1 MRVKPC
7 GLDAIQRHFILLLL
21 IMLLIVGCSV
31 RCPQRMPL
39 AGCSRCIIRWG
50 QRTLQQL
57 E

>member
-7 GLDAIQRHFILLLL
+7 GRDAIQTHFILLLL
-21 IMLLIVGCSV
+21 IVLLIVGCSV
-31 RCPQRMPL
+31 RCPQRMLL

>member
-7 GLDAIQRHFILLLL
+7 GRDAIQGHFILLLL
-21 IMLLIVGCSV
+21 IVLLIVGCSV
-31 RCPQRMPL
+31 RCPQRMLL
-39 AGCSRCIIRWG
+39 AGCSHCIIRCG

>member
-7 GLDAIQRHFILLLL
+7 GRGAIKSHFIVLLL
-21 IMLLIVGCSV
+21 IVLLVVGCSV
-31 RCPQRMPL
+31 RCPQRMLL